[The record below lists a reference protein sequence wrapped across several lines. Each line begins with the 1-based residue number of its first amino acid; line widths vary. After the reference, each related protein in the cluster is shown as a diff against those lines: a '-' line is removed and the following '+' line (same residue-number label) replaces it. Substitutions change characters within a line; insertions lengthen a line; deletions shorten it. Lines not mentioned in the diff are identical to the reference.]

1 MTVAFFH
8 FVVVVVVGAVPL
20 VVSNIIINS
29 DMLAVGE
36 GVVAVVGVDVV
47 TVGGVTATFLL
58 N

>member
-1 MTVAFFH
+1 MTAAFFH
-8 FVVVVVVGAVPL
+8 FVVVVVGAVTL
-20 VVSNIIINS
+20 VVSNRIINS

-47 TVGGVTATFLL
+47 SIEGVTATFLL